1 MTVNVT
7 KPALN
12 IREKLA
18 ELDKPSGIAGEAML
32 RADSVQ
38 EQRNLIGAGRK
49 NLIINGAMQVEQ
61 RGAFTISTS
70 GGPEYGGPDRFHMW
84 SYTSTEQVT
93 AEISKSTVGG
103 TPTGFADTYRIDV
116 LTAESSVAAGESLVF
131 AQYIEAQNC
140 QHLEYGTSD
149 AKSVTLSFW
158 IKTLVTGTY
167 CFFLQNSDGNRIQ
180 VKEYTVNSADTWE
193 KKIITIPGDA
203 SGTINNDNGRGL
215 WCGWVLMAGTDRHG
229 SKDAWRTTG
238 ADYATSSQVNAVGNG
253 ANNIYFTGVQ
263 LEVGTVATNFEH
275 RSYGEELALCQRY
288 YQRGISNGALGV
300 SVHSTQAT
308 FGFRLPVEMRSEPTV
323 SLISGTT
330 LSCDMTHV
338 SGSVTWTPA
347 NFRFK
352 SKSGFT
358 GYGATNS
365 HGALGNPIE
374 PKVDNIQADAEL

>member
-1 MTVNVT
+1 MALIKLNTRSIPDDAVT
-7 KPALN
+7 PAKVSQNLG
-12 IREKLA
+12 R
-18 ELDKPSGIAGEAML
+18 
-32 RADSVQ
+32 
-38 EQRNLIGAGRK
+38 RNLIT
-49 NLIINGAMQVEQ
+49 NGAMQIEQ
-61 RGAFTISTS
+61 RGAFTISTT

-84 SYTSTEQVT
+84 SYTSSEQVT

-158 IKTLVTGTY
+158 IKTSVTGTY
-167 CFFLQNSDGNRIQ
+167 CFFLQNSDGDRIQ

-238 ADYATSSQVNAVGNG
+238 ADYATSSQVNAVHNT
-253 ANNIYFTGVQ
+253 ANNIYITGVQ
-263 LEVGTVATNFEH
+263 LEVGDTATDFEH
-275 RSYGEELALCQRY
+275 RSYGEELVACQRY
-288 YQRGISNGALGV
+288 FEQGIYYRSGSFVPGTA
-300 SVHSTQAT
+300 SVQTEGWKVTKRAAPT
-308 FGFRLPVEMRSEPTV
+308 FTFTGGGY
-323 SLISGTT
+323 IGTT
-330 LSCDMTHV
+330 AALVQGTSVDDFRHYPSAGGGVTTSCRYSMT
-338 SGSVTWTPA
+338 WKA
-347 NFRFK
+347 
-352 SKSGFT
+352 
-358 GYGATNS
+358 
-365 HGALGNPIE
+365 E
-374 PKVDNIQADAEL
+374 AEL

>member
-1 MTVNVT
+1 VQHTDVT
-7 KPALN
+7 IGGVSKKAL
-12 IREKLA
+12 
-18 ELDKPSGIAGEAML
+18 
-32 RADSVQ
+32 
-38 EQRNLIGAGRK
+38 
-49 NLIINGAMQVEQ
+49 
-61 RGAFTISTS
+61 
-70 GGPEYGGPDRFHMW
+70 
-84 SYTSTEQVT
+84 
-93 AEISKSTVGG
+93 
-103 TPTGFADTYRIDV
+103 
-116 LTAESSVAAGESLVF
+116 
-131 AQYIEAQNC
+131 
-140 QHLEYGTSD
+140 
-149 AKSVTLSFW
+149 
-158 IKTLVTGTY
+158 
-167 CFFLQNSDGNRIQ
+167 
-180 VKEYTVNSADTWE
+180 
-193 KKIITIPGDA
+193 KI
-203 SGTINNDNGRGL
+203 
-215 WCGWVLMAGTDRHG
+215 V
-229 SKDAWRTTG
+229 
-238 ADYATSSQVNAVGNG
+238 ATSSGTGYVAARQAIELSNIQVGKTYTFSCWIRSSNANTRFRHSGFGTGGN
-253 ANNIYFTGVQ
+253 ANSPVFTNDGNWEKVSWTLDSTGMNSNPAMYLIQYAGTAVAVTSGDYIEFTDFQ
-263 LEVGTVATNFEH
+263 LELGSVATDFEK